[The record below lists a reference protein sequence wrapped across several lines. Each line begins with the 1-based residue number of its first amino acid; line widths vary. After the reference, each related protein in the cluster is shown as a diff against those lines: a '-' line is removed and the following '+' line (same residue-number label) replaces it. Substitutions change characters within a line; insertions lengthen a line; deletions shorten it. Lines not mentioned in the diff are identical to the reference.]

1 MSTKT
6 IVGKDSKIALDRDS
20 VPSDCDVGVRH
31 RHDFAGPFRIERRE
45 TTSLAKEQP
54 MSVMLKKEYFIVA
67 LLCGAG
73 GFGSRVEAQSAPA
86 LDQPDMRVVSGSVD
100 SSAAKN
106 EKLRGRVVTA
116 MHVDPYLLDEHIEV
130 VVANNAIV
138 LRGFVLN
145 AWELREAVRVARKVA
160 GDTRV
165 LDELSIK
172 EGGS

>member
-1 MSTKT
+1 
-6 IVGKDSKIALDRDS
+6 
-20 VPSDCDVGVRH
+20 
-31 RHDFAGPFRIERRE
+31 
-45 TTSLAKEQP
+45 
-54 MSVMLKKEYFIVA
+54 MSVRPKKKYFIVA

-86 LDQPDMRVVSGSVD
+86 LDQPDMGVVSGSVD

-130 VVANNAIV
+130 AVTNNAIV
-138 LRGFVLN
+138 LRGFVLS
-145 AWELREAVRVARKVA
+145 AWDLREAVRVARKVA

>member
-1 MSTKT
+1 
-6 IVGKDSKIALDRDS
+6 
-20 VPSDCDVGVRH
+20 
-31 RHDFAGPFRIERRE
+31 
-45 TTSLAKEQP
+45 

-116 MHVDPYLLDEHIEV
+116 MHGDPYLLDEHIEV

>member
-1 MSTKT
+1 MSVTLKRELF
-6 IVGKDSKIALDRDS
+6 IIAL
-20 VPSDCDVGVRH
+20 V
-31 RHDFAGPFRIERRE
+31 
-45 TTSLAKEQP
+45 
-54 MSVMLKKEYFIVA
+54 
-67 LLCGAG
+67 CGAG

-86 LDQPDMRVVSGSVD
+86 LDQSDMRVVSALVD
-100 SSAAKN
+100 SRAAKT
-106 EKLRGRVVTA
+106 EKLRSRVVTA

-145 AWELREAVRVARKVA
+145 AWELREAVRVARRVA